1 MSVLAI
7 CLINIFLYNIL
18 PFRNL
23 QIIYFLQYFAIL
35 QLTNNAFLR
44 IYCHLQL
51 TSKNIIEFRVYIPSI
66 ISQIGKCIKITSVDL

>member
-44 IYCHLQL
+44 IYCHLQH
-51 TSKNIIEFRVYIPSI
+51 TSRNIIEFRVYTPGI
-66 ISQIGKCIKITSVDL
+66 ISHNGKCLKITSVVF